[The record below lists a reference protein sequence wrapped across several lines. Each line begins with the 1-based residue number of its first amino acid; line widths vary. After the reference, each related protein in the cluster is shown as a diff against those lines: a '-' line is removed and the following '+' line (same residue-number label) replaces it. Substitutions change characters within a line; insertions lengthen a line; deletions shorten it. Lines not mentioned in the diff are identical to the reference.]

1 MTAAPSPAPTSPSTA
16 AASRPDIDA
25 EGARAA
31 LGWLRLVLL
40 NLAIALAYAA
50 LGALAL
56 RLILPPDYVS
66 PIYPAAGLAVAAV
79 LRWGPRVLPGILVGG
94 ALVNLSL
101 SLERDHL
108 NLLQALAVGMGN
120 VLQAW
125 LGAWLARRWLGPQ
138 PTLTEP
144 RELLRFLGATVGVAC
159 LVSPTLGVAALWV
172 SGAIGAGQLG
182 QHWLFWWIGDA
193 IGVLIGAPV
202 ALTLF
207 GLPRAHWAPRQMS
220 VALPLLVACALLF
233 AATLHVAR
241 NEESRRRHAFELEAF
256 NALDTLADTLTAPLS
271 ALEANHSL
279 LMVAPGLSRDDFER
293 AHAERARAGGA
304 VYAVGWAPE
313 VRPADIAAFE
323 RTARADGYPD
333 YHVHERN
340 RPGDSPASP
349 DSTVLP
355 IRLIAPYARNRPA
368 MGVNIRSIPQ
378 AREAQDRAIATGQP
392 AASESFPLS
401 QDVGV
406 RIMGVVVYRAIY
418 DDGAAAPRDAMGR
431 AHAPKG
437 LAFATLRP
445 ETLLRDALPA
455 RPRLDYCLIDATPRT
470 AHALLAGDPR
480 CTDLPEAL
488 PRSERDLDFAGRRWR
503 LQVYSP
509 SGLPVLEG
517 NATLPFAL
525 AGLAGTALL
534 GVLLLVIT
542 GSTAR
547 VARLVDEATLRLR
560 DSEERFRMIVEHAPV
575 GVVAAD
581 INARPLEI
589 NPYFSRLLGIP
600 IEQLKARSVL
610 AFTHPDDRAEDSRL
624 GLALIRG
631 EIDRYSRIKRY
642 IGADGQVVPVRS
654 TVSLLRDAQGR
665 PYRLL
670 GIVEDIGEQLR
681 LAELERE
688 HEAEIAANKAKNE
701 FLSRMSHELRT
712 PLNAMLGF
720 SQLLETDQEPGHTLS
735 PRQLGWVAQ
744 IQHSGWHLLAMI
756 DDTLDLSRLEVGQL
770 RVRLGDHALTPIVA
784 DSLAMVE
791 TQRQRRQVAIEVDLA
806 PEVDLVHVDAT
817 RLKQVLT
824 NLLSNAVKYN
834 HEGGHVWLKA
844 RPCGPS
850 RIEVSIADTG
860 PGLTPAQRA
869 QLFQPFNR
877 LGREAGGIEG
887 TGIGLVIT
895 QRLLELMG
903 SQLHVASTEGAG
915 ATFSFELRTSEIYQ
929 AGQ

>member
-1 MTAAPSPAPTSPSTA
+1 MTAASSPATDSSSTPTSDADPDVL
-16 AASRPDIDA
+16 RP
-25 EGARAA
+25 GRRWSG
-31 LGWLRLVLL
+31 LLTL
-40 NLAIALAYAA
+40 NLAVALAYAA

-79 LRWGPRVLPGILVGG
+79 LRWGPGVLPGILLGG
-94 ALVNLSL
+94 AMVNVSL
-101 SLERDHL
+101 SLEREHL
-108 NLLQALAVGMGN
+108 NLLQALGVGVGN
-120 VLQAW
+120 LLQAW
-125 LGAWLARRWLGPQ
+125 LGAWLARRWLGPH

-144 RELLRFLGATVGVAC
+144 HELSRFLGATVGVAC
-159 LVSPTLGVAALWV
+159 LVSPTVGVAALWL
-172 SGAIGAGQLG
+172 SGAIGGPQLA

-202 ALTLF
+202 ALTIF
-207 GLPRAHWAPRQMS
+207 GLPRAHWAPRRLS

-256 NALDTLADTLTAPLS
+256 NALDTLNDTLAAPLS

-279 LMVAPGLSRDDFER
+279 LMVAPRVGRLDFER

-304 VYAVGWAPE
+304 VYAVGWAPL
-313 VRPADIAAFE
+313 VRPSEIPAFE
-323 RTARADGYPD
+323 RDAQADGYRD
-333 YHVHERN
+333 YQVHERN
-340 RPGDSPASP
+340 RPGDRP
-349 DSTVLP
+349 DPPGSDALP
-355 IRLIAPYARNRPA
+355 IRLIAPYSRNRPA

-378 AREAQDRAIATGQP
+378 AHVAQDRAIATGRP

-406 RIMGVVVYRAIY
+406 LIMGVVVYRAIY
-418 DDGAAAPRDAMGR
+418 DDGSAAPRDAAGQTHR
-431 AHAPKG
+431 ARG

-445 ETLLRDALPA
+445 EALLRDALPDRA
-455 RPRLDYCLIDATPRT
+455 LLDYCLIDATPGA
-470 AHALLAGDPR
+470 AHPLLAGDPR
-480 CTDLPEAL
+480 CQHLPETL
-488 PRSERDLDFAGRRWR
+488 PRQERDLDFAGRAWR
-503 LQVYSP
+503 LLVYAP
-509 SGLPVLEG
+509 RGLPVLEG

-547 VARLVDEATLRLR
+547 VARRVDEATQRLR
-560 DSEERFRMIVEHAPV
+560 DSEERFRTIVEHAPV

-581 INARPLEI
+581 LNARPLEI
-589 NPYFSRLLGIP
+589 NPYFAELLGIP
-600 IEQLKARSVL
+600 IEKLKARSVM

-624 GLALIRG
+624 GMALIRG
-631 EIDRYSRIKRY
+631 DLDRYSRIKRY
-642 IGADGQVVPVRS
+642 IGADGQAIPVRS
-654 TVSLLRDAQGR
+654 TVCLLRDAQGR
-665 PYRLL
+665 PFRLL

-688 HEAEIAANKAKNE
+688 HETELAANKAKSE

-720 SQLLETDQEPGHTLS
+720 SQLLETDQEPGHSLS
-735 PRQLGWVAQ
+735 PRQLGWITQ
-744 IQHSGWHLLAMI
+744 IQQSGWHLLAMI

-770 RVRLGDHALTPIVA
+770 RVRMGDHALAPIVA

-791 TQRQRRQVAIEVDLA
+791 TQRQRRRVSIEVDLA
-806 PEVDLVHVDAT
+806 ADVDLVRADAT

-834 HEGGHVWLKA
+834 HEGGQVWLRA
-844 RPCGPS
+844 RQTGPS
-850 RIEVSIADTG
+850 TIELSIADTG
-860 PGLTPAQRA
+860 PGLSAAQQA

-877 LGREAGGIEG
+877 LGRESGGIEG

-895 QRLLELMG
+895 QRLLDLMG
-903 SQLHVASTEGAG
+903 SRLTVASTEGAG
-915 ATFSFELRTSEIYQ
+915 ASFSFELRIPEFSQ
-929 AGQ
+929 ASQ